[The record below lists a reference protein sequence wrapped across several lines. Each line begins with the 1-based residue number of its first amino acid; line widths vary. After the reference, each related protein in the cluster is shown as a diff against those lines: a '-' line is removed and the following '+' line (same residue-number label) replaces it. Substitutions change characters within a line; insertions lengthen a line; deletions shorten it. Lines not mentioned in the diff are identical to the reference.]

1 MVLAMGVN
9 KGPGVCNTHQ
19 EEASTLYALSCVAQ
33 LMVSHFFLN
42 MNGFHTVIAHRVRIR
57 KCQFYVT

>member
-1 MVLAMGVN
+1 MILAMGVS

-19 EEASTLYALSCVAQ
+19 EEESTLYALSCVAQ
-33 LMVSHFFLN
+33 VSHFFLN
-42 MNGFHTVIAHRVRIR
+42 MNGFHTAIDHRVRIW